1 MDWDKTNNRYK
12 MFCDHHFGKHKSG
25 ESITLETGYTWRPV
39 SPGKGD
45 KKIKALSLD
54 VVDVATGSKKSV
66 AVDPAFVEAMI
77 GIQAGTVKKVQEKSP
92 MSLDALQATL
102 DTLTDYQ

>member
-1 MDWDKTNNRYK
+1 M
-12 MFCDHHFGKHKSG
+12 HSSIVKH
-25 ESITLETGYTWRPV
+25 RA
-39 SPGKGD
+39 D

-77 GIQAGTVKKVQEKSP
+77 GIQAGTVKKAKENAP
-92 MSLDALQATL
+92 MSLDALQASL
-102 DTLTDYQ
+102 DNLTDYQ